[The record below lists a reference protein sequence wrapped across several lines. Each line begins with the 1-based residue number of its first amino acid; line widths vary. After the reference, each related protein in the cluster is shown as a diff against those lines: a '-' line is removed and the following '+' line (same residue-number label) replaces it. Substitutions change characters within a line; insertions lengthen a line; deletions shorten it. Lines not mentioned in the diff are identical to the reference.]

1 MIAPMRTILLRRAVL
16 LLVLLVALLFV
27 SSAVASPGHG
37 GRAGSLIIA
46 G

>member
-1 MIAPMRTILLRRAVL
+1 MIAPMRTILSRRTAF

-27 SSAVASPGHG
+27 SSAVASTGHG